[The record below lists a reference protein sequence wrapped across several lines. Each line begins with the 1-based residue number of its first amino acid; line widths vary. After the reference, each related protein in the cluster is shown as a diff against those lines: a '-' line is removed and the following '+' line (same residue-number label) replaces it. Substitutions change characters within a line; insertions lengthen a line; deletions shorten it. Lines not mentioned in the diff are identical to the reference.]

1 MLSYETI
8 FSRMRNRYNDPK
20 ELSLDENDLL
30 EIYIERLHLVVG
42 IPKIRHLFSSLTMD
56 DEIQTLEFS
65 LVNSVDETSDEDFV
79 INLLSLG
86 MTVEWLQPQ
95 VDSVLHTSVMVGGKE
110 EKKILDNHS
119 HMIER
124 LKSMKNELRKL
135 IRDYGYLHNSYIE
148 GGV

>member
-95 VDSVLHTSVMVGGKE
+95 VDSVLHTSVMVGDKG
-110 EKKILDNHS
+110 KKILDNHS